1 MVQPEDLFVCMCE
14 GETLWGLFKQLKG
27 EQRLICYLFT
37 WQTLTLRHFRS
48 QGRTASKYPSYFGSG
63 TSLDPSRPEH
73 IQAQLS
79 YIRFAPKD
87 CQFLFI

>member
-27 EQRLICYLFT
+27 EQRLIYYLFT

-63 TSLDPSRPEH
+63 TGIDPSRPEH